1 MAEGRTGF
9 PPGEETGDSE
19 GERERA
25 WLPLAAGGGGDSS
38 ISGWIPSFPPRFPF
52 QMSRLEKQSSLPE
65 GDYDNTAPGLELD
78 ETG

>member
-1 MAEGRTGF
+1 MGASGWR
-9 PPGEETGDSE
+9 
-19 GERERA
+19 
-25 WLPLAAGGGGDSS
+25 GDSS
-38 ISGWIPSFPPRFPF
+38 ISGWTPSFPSRFPF